1 MTRFVDTTLRLLS
14 QDPLART
21 LSSATVLRLAE
32 RLDTVG
38 YSALEVTGGGCF
50 TTAVER
56 GLESPW
62 ERIRAVRGRTRTPL
76 AMALRGTFLVGG
88 RPAAD
93 DLVRR
98 FVLCAAESGID
109 IFRMHDPLNDFDDL
123 AVPAAAVR
131 EAGARLY
138 AGLVYSHGPAADDLV
153 DRARRLSALGADR
166 VLL

>member
-21 LSSATVLRLAE
+21 LSGATVLRLAE
-32 RLDTVG
+32 ALDEVG
-38 YSALEVTGGGCF
+38 YSALEVSGGGCF

-98 FVLCAAESGID
+98 FVLCAA
-109 IFRMHDPLNDFDDL
+109 
-123 AVPAAAVR
+123 
-131 EAGARLY
+131 
-138 AGLVYSHGPAADDLV
+138 
-153 DRARRLSALGADR
+153 
-166 VLL
+166 